1 MKRLLR
7 AIASFLDPGTYLQ
20 VFRVLHFYHY
30 AHVSPRRKLT
40 MARSARIAP
49 NVSLRHAERI
59 SIGSGTHVGERA
71 YLWAG
76 AKHATI
82 TIGEHCR
89 FGPEVFVTAVNY
101 GMRPG
106 EPMAYQERDESDIVI
121 GDDVWLGARVFIGAG
136 VTIGDGCVVSAN
148 SVVTRD
154 LPPNSIAAGVPARVV
169 RRRDDYA
176 EPGPEAPS
184 LSSAPTP
191 DTIRS

>member
-1 MKRLLR
+1 MRRGLR
-7 AIASFLDPGTYLQ
+7 ALVSFLDPRTYFQ
-20 VFRVLHFYHY
+20 IVRILHFYHY
-30 AHVSPRRKLT
+30 SHVSQRGKLT
-40 MARSARIAP
+40 LARTARIAP
-49 NVSLRHAERI
+49 NVSFRHAERI
-59 SIGSGTHVGERA
+59 SIGAGSHIGERA

-76 AKHATI
+76 AHDATI

-106 EPMAYQERDESDIVI
+106 EPMAYQERSEADIVI
-121 GDDVWLGARVFIGAG
+121 GNDVWLGARVFVGAG

-154 LPPNSIAAGVPARVV
+154 LPPSSIAVGVPARVV

-176 EPGPEAPS
+176 EPGRTLTAV
-184 LSSAPTP
+184 P
-191 DTIRS
+191 DTEASAREA